1 MECIIII
8 YLHLSDAASYVKA
21 ARIKTL
27 SRLAFLRPTSLSW
40 LNRHHCYHH
49 HSSQVRI
56 DHIVLINS
64 VECTENTRPVLSV
77 WKQEKHPFNGLH
89 RLWLR
94 RWGQK
99 FWRPWPTPANF
110 GHISKVFRHKL
121 DKSAVDEENVF
132 QQICYPIPMKAK
144 MRQCLGLNAVAKSRS
159 IGRLQE
165 HQAYFQNGPLPS
177 YTQRS

>member
-1 MECIIII
+1 MEVEKSWTVSLFSIFELDLLVSQLHMMECIIII

-27 SRLAFLRPTSLSW
+27 SRLAFIRPTSLSW
-40 LNRHHCYHH
+40 LYRHHCYHH

-77 WKQEKHPFNGLH
+77 QKQEKHPFNGLH
-89 RLWLR
+89 RLWLK

-99 FWRPWPTPANF
+99 FWRPWPTTANF

-132 QQICYPIPMKAK
+132 QHICYPIPMKAK
-144 MRQCLGLNAVAKSRS
+144 WGETN
-159 IGRLQE
+159 
-165 HQAYFQNGPLPS
+165 
-177 YTQRS
+177 T